1 MQLKYLKGIE
11 CQRDYPLDGLLQ
23 CNYRVTTT
31 ENTVRIEIPVGS
43 SSMKA
48 QNKLVS
54 DYYFEAVLLYGDVGK
69 EKGLDTM
76 STESKLYRYRD
87 EEENVCLLSL
97 PLPEGD
103 WCLFLKVSSLE
114 GKELAVHAKHY
125 RMKVV
130 AVCED

>member
-1 MQLKYLKGIE
+1 MQLKCLKGME
-11 CQRDYPLDGLLQ
+11 CQRDWPLDGLLQ
-23 CNYRVTTT
+23 GDYRVTVN
-31 ENTVRIEIPVGS
+31 EKNIKIEIPVGNR
-43 SSMKA
+43 SMKA
-48 QNKLVS
+48 QNTLVR

-76 STESKLYRYRD
+76 STESKLYPYYG
-87 EEENVCLLSL
+87 EEECVCILSL
-97 PLPEGD
+97 PLPQGD

-114 GKELAVHAKHY
+114 EKELAVHTKHY